1 MLKLNDL
8 NMKRKLV
15 IPITFIVYLIAMIV
29 MFFGVQEYIKN
40 KDNRLRVEIHD
51 KIDDIFAH
59 QEQFVDIA
67 YSGYNVGYE
76 KIGIPRKPQQVGR
89 QDEKTKGLLGDLYKQ
104 RQNDWKEN
112 YGDLYKMYRV
122 FYKRSDWAGPFDY
135 EDGWNLVII
144 KHDYEGVYVNWFFPY
159 AVGYKKQDYQW
170 EYSYLPSV
178 ESAVNETFEFFT
190 SNPKSQFYKDFE
202 KGSFARVWAQIND
215 AENEYYYMAKDE
227 NRRFWHS
234 GVNGLFESHI
244 NLDDNSSPFQYGYMH
259 NGYYRVFTALTQPQT
274 YTIKKYAWNPDEQD
288 KKNLWKYWSIGLTLL
303 LLLIIIPSGIINRKH
318 NKEKE
323 ESLYDKLKR
332 LCNPV
337 NFISGDNYDKDKV
350 DKANAIFKRLTEI
363 TPEDKDA
370 LDEIRHLAVLELGIN
385 LINNDV
391 VEELKRKV
399 NPKNFI
405 SPYNAEKLALAN
417 ELYAIITKKELTYSE
432 LEYVREKSKI
442 L

>member
-1 MLKLNDL
+1 MD
-8 NMKRKLV
+8 
-15 IPITFIVYLIAMIV
+15 
-29 MFFGVQEYIKN
+29 
-40 KDNRLRVEIHD
+40 
-51 KIDDIFAH
+51 
-59 QEQFVDIA
+59 
-67 YSGYNVGYE
+67 
-76 KIGIPRKPQQVGR
+76 
-89 QDEKTKGLLGDLYKQ
+89 
-104 RQNDWKEN
+104 
-112 YGDLYKMYRV
+112 
-122 FYKRSDWAGPFDY
+122 
-135 EDGWNLVII
+135 
-144 KHDYEGVYVNWFFPY
+144 
-159 AVGYKKQDYQW
+159 
-170 EYSYLPSV
+170 
-178 ESAVNETFEFFT
+178 
-190 SNPKSQFYKDFE
+190 
-202 KGSFARVWAQIND
+202 
-215 AENEYYYMAKDE
+215 
-227 NRRFWHS
+227 
-234 GVNGLFESHI
+234 
-244 NLDDNSSPFQYGYMH
+244 
-259 NGYYRVFTALTQPQT
+259 RVFTALTQPQT